1 MRKPWFDDEKALAA
15 VEARGVDRR
24 DFLKICSTFAAAMGL
39 SQVPF
44 AAGVAQAVEG
54 AAAKPPVIWMEGLD
68 CAGCSISFSGSLN
81 PPAASVLLDS
91 ISLRY
96 HEALMAASG
105 HQAEAAFHDTIEA
118 GGHVLIVEGA
128 VPTAD
133 PRYCMIGGKS
143 FEENLKAA
151 AEKCAAIICV
161 GACSSFGGVTG
172 SMVCGGVG
180 VSEIIKDKPIIKLS
194 TCPVHPEHLIG
205 TVLYFLATGG
215 IPELDEHGRPVAF
228 FGTNI
233 HDNCRRRGH
242 YDAGRFVTDWND
254 PAQKDYCLVTKGCKG
269 PMTNSDCPVRL
280 WNDRTNFCIDCGCGC
295 HGCASPTFYE
305 KMSPIFM

>member
-1 MRKPWFDDEKALAA
+1 
-15 VEARGVDRR
+15 VDRR
-24 DFLKICSTFAAAMGL
+24 DFLKICSTFAAALGL

-44 AAGVAQAVEG
+44 TAGVARAVEG
-54 AAAKPPVIWMEGLD
+54 AAAKPPVIWLEGLD

-81 PPAASVLLDS
+81 PPAASILLDS

-96 HEALMAASG
+96 HEALMAAAG
-105 HQAEAAFHDTIEA
+105 HQAEAAFHNTIEA

-133 PRYCMIGGKS
+133 PRYCMVGGKP

-161 GACSSFGGVTG
+161 GACASFGGVTG

-180 VSEIIKDKPIIKLS
+180 VSEIIKDKPIINLS

-205 TVLYFLATGG
+205 TVLYFLATGQV
-215 IPELDEHGRPVAF
+215 PALDEHGRPLAF
-228 FGTNI
+228 FGQSI

-269 PMTNSDCPVRL
+269 PMVHSDCPVRL
-280 WNDRTNFCIDCGCGC
+280 WNDRTNFCIDCGAGC
-295 HGCASPTFYE
+295 HGCAEPTFYA
-305 KMSPIFM
+305 KMSPLFM